1 MSMFRDNVKTLKL
14 KKHELRAELKE
25 LKEKR
30 AEVYEK
36 MNTLMTKAEK
46 EVRALTDEEKT
57 EFDKLE
63 KEVADLD
70 ATIERQE
77 RARKLVLEKNGTP
90 EEKEQEERAENE
102 AQNFEKY
109 IRSITAEERATAN
122 LTASDNGAV
131 IPSSIA
137 DKIIEA
143 VEDICPIY
151 QLADIYKVTGK
162 LTIPYY
168 DEDASNAIA
177 MAYTNEFSEL
187 TSTAG
192 KFKNIDLDGYL
203 AGCLTKVSK
212 SLVNNSKFDIVSF
225 VIRRMSV
232 AIARFIEKELLN
244 GTSSKVTGLSD
255 LTNKVTSAKAAAVS
269 TDDLIDL
276 QEAVADVYQPDAIWI
291 MNKKTRT
298 AIRKLKDNEGRYIL
312 NPDANARWGYTLF
325 GKDVYC
331 SDNMPTIAAN
341 KTTVFYGDM
350 KGLAV
355 KVSEDISV
363 QVLKERFATEHV
375 DGVVG
380 WLEFDAKVQNAQA
393 IAKLTQASA

>member
-1 MSMFRDNVKTLKL
+1 MVCIDEDNPF
-14 KKHELRAELKE
+14 E
-25 LKEKR
+25 
-30 AEVYEK
+30 Y
-36 MNTLMTKAEK
+36 
-46 EVRALTDEEKT
+46 
-57 EFDKLE
+57 
-63 KEVADLD
+63 
-70 ATIERQE
+70 Q
-77 RARKLVLEKNGTP
+77 VLEDSNHSDL
-90 EEKEQEERAENE
+90 ESVHEFV

>member
-380 WLEFDAKVQNAQA
+380 WIEFDAKVQNAQA

>member
-1 MSMFRDNVKTLKL
+1 MFRDNVKTLKL

-380 WLEFDAKVQNAQA
+380 WIEFDAKVQNAQA

>member
-168 DEDASNAIA
+168 DEGASNAIA

>member
-255 LTNKVTSAKAAAVS
+255 LTNKVTSVKAAAVS